1 MKNFIFCKENRF
13 FKCFMEL
20 LILPHHAIKLKA
32 MFNSLINVYKT
43 EWLDLVFADRNKNY
57 GAYELRSKSSSIM
70 TRALFVSA
78 SLFILLCFSPL
89 IYAKLFPKDVIVD
102 TVTTV
107 TETTLPD
114 QIHQM
119 KKDEP
124 KPEKKVEPAKAD
136 PVKVK
141 TIALPSQV
149 VVVNKTELPAPPTVD
164 DIKLAVI
171 STKTQD
177 GIVAPGAVVTDNK
190 GKGNGDG
197 SGTAK
202 EGTGTPEDKEIYLG
216 ADEYPEFTG
225 GAKAWSKYME
235 RNLRYPSRA
244 QEEGAAGKVY
254 VSFVVEKDGSVTDV
268 TVVKGIGFGCDEEA
282 IKVIKKSPLW
292 KPGKNKGIPVRVRY
306 NMAINFQMM

>member
-1 MKNFIFCKENRF
+1 
-13 FKCFMEL
+13 
-20 LILPHHAIKLKA
+20 

-70 TRALFVSA
+70 TRALFVSG
-78 SLFILLCFSPL
+78 SLFVLLCFSPL

-124 KPEKKVEPAKAD
+124 KPEKKIEPAKAD

-141 TIALPSQV
+141 TVALSQNI
-149 VVVNKTELPAPPTVD
+149 VVVNKVDLPDPPT
-164 DIKLAVI
+164 IKEIQNAVI
-171 STKTQD
+171 SDKTQD
-177 GIVAPGAVVTDNK
+177 GIEAPNLVIPDNK
-190 GKGNGDG
+190 GNGNGTGIVKDG
-197 SGTAK
+197 AENGDPNAVLTI
-202 EGTGTPEDKEIYLG
+202 GGV
-216 ADEYPEFTG
+216 DEYPEFNG

-235 RNLRYPSRA
+235 RNLRYPYQA
-244 QEEGAAGKVY
+244 QEENVQGKVF
-254 VSFVVEKDGSVTDV
+254 VSFVVERDGSVTDV
-268 TVVKGIGFGCDEEA
+268 KVLRGLGFGCDEEA

-292 KPGKNKGIPVRVRY
+292 KPGKNKGVPVRVRY
-306 NMAINFQMM
+306 NMAINFQISN

>member
-70 TRALFVSA
+70 TRALFVSG

-89 IYAKLFPKDVIVD
+89 IYAKLFPKEEVAVEIARPVDLTKVIH
-102 TVTTV
+102 
-107 TETTLPD
+107 E
-114 QIHQM
+114 M
-119 KKDEP
+119 KP
-124 KPEKKVEPAKAD
+124 KTPEPEKKVEPAKAD

-141 TIALPSQV
+141 TVALSQNI
-149 VVVNKTELPAPPTVD
+149 VVVNKVDLPDPPT
-164 DIKLAVI
+164 IKEIQNAVI
-171 STKTQD
+171 SDKTQD
-177 GIVAPGAVVTDNK
+177 GIEAPNLVIPDNK
-190 GKGNGDG
+190 GNGNGTGIVKDG
-197 SGTAK
+197 AENGDPNAVLTI
-202 EGTGTPEDKEIYLG
+202 GGV
-216 ADEYPEFTG
+216 DEYPEFNG

-235 RNLRYPSRA
+235 RNLRYPYQA
-244 QEEGAAGKVY
+244 QEENVQGKVF
-254 VSFVVEKDGSVTDV
+254 VSFVVERDGSVTDV
-268 TVVKGIGFGCDEEA
+268 KVLRGLGFGCDEEA

-292 KPGKNKGIPVRVRY
+292 KPGKNKGVPVRVRY
-306 NMAINFQMM
+306 NMAINFQISN